1 MSTATDHRSD
11 PSSGH
16 DRLDR
21 APTRTR
27 WDNTWP
33 VKGPEVIRLVYAYL
47 AVVGAGAVIGLILTD
62 WTAPNAI
69 TRFDRRVTNAIVGH
83 RTDVLDGLA
92 PWAAGPANTYIKILI
107 STLICVVLLWTFRRW
122 DEAVYVAL
130 PLVFEATCFVTIT
143 RIVDRPRPDVERLL
157 QSSIHTSFPSGHTAA
172 ATVYVAVVV
181 VVWRHNRSTLVRA
194 ASVGMFTL
202 IALGVVWARLY
213 QGMHYLTDVTAG
225 VVLGAA
231 SVIITDRI
239 LDTSRSRRS
248 SANEDPADETDDR
261 ALDGAG
267 EPNGSLDRQG
277 RSYL

>member
-1 MSTATDHRSD
+1 VSTTTDHRSD

-16 DRLDR
+16 DRPDR

-33 VKGPEVIRLVYAYL
+33 VKGPEAIRLVHAYL

-181 VVWRHNRSTLVRA
+181 VIWRHNRSTLVRA
-194 ASVGMFTL
+194 ASVAVFAL

-225 VVLGAA
+225 VVLGAT
-231 SVIITDRI
+231 SVVITDRI
-239 LDTSRSRRS
+239 LDTSRLRRP
-248 SANEDPADETDDR
+248 SATAEPADETDEPAVDR
-261 ALDGAG
+261 TAG
-267 EPNGSLDRQG
+267 TDGSLGRQG